1 MPKRTI
7 EQMIAEIKML
17 AEHVEACVGFAFES
31 GINLQWIGSAK
42 RRAQELAV
50 ECQRLED
57 LESEGIEEAVQQL
70 RKGLDDAAH
79 D

>member
-1 MPKRTI
+1 
-7 EQMIAEIKML
+7 MITEIKML
-17 AEHVEACVGFAFES
+17 ADHVEACVSLAFE
-31 GINLQWIGSAK
+31 GGVNLQWIGSAK

-70 RKGLDDAAH
+70 RKGLEDE
-79 D
+79 